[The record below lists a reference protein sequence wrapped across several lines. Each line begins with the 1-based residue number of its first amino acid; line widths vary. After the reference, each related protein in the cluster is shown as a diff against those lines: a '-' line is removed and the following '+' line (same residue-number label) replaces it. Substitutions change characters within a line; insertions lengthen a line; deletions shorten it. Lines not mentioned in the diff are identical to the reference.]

1 MLTTPIG
8 DTPTNQ
14 PQECASADK
23 TSSTAVMDSV
33 YILRKEKS
41 CDQSHDSSDSENE
54 IFLTP
59 PTSPVPLQHDDR
71 ELVSHNIC
79 SQ

>member
-1 MLTTPIG
+1 MEVQKEG
-8 DTPTNQ
+8 SCDQ
-14 PQECASADK
+14 SHDSSDQEN
-23 TSSTAVMDSV
+23 
-33 YILRKEKS
+33 
-41 CDQSHDSSDSENE
+41 DQSHDSSDSENE

-59 PTSPVPLQHDDR
+59 STSPVPPQHDDR